1 MKIIH
6 VLDSK
11 TINKIA
17 AGEVI
22 EKPASVVKELVENS
36 IDAKANNIT
45 VEVMHGGISSIRIS
59 DDGIGIN
66 KEDIETAFLRHATS
80 KIKDDKDLN
89 VINTLGFRGEALAS
103 IACVSKVEVTSKT
116 KDSLTGRKIYI
127 EGGKI
132 IKAEDC
138 GCPDGTI
145 ITIKEL
151 FFNTPARLKFLKSE
165 SREGIYITEVVQ
177 NLTLS
182 HPNISFRYK
191 ANEKSYFITKGD
203 GDLKSAILSIY
214 GKEIYNNIIYLNSSV
229 DFIRIEGYVGNS
241 TVARASRT
249 HQSIFINGRYI
260 KNKTITAAVE
270 TAFKSMLTIN
280 KFPFF
285 ILNVYVNP
293 EFIDVNVH
301 PSKLEIKFQDEQMVF
316 KAVYKSVK
324 DVLLSKS
331 GILEPSIKF
340 TSNVPPVYFKQEEMN
355 VFKAKDENLYSN
367 NKNVPNEEDK
377 IKEKN
382 DINSNGAEID
392 SSEYKPIEKYDSPEI
407 NVSPSKIEP
416 LSIIGQLHFT
426 YIIAEGK
433 DELYMIDQHAAH
445 ERINYEKLLN
455 EYKASSIKSQKLLT
469 PIIIDLSFD
478 EKEIVNKN
486 IDLFK
491 NIGFEIEDF
500 GSNSISIRAIPIIYG
515 NPNIKDVFFEILG
528 EININESD
536 VLNTINKV
544 IYTMACKSSI
554 KAGDKLN
561 NMEMIKLVEELRH
574 CENPYTCPHGRPTII
589 KMTFYELEKK
599 FKRVQ

>member
-1 MKIIH
+1 MKTIH

-89 VINTLGFRGEALAS
+89 TINTLGFRGEALAS
-103 IACVSKVEVTSKT
+103 IACVSKVEVISKT
-116 KDSLTGRKIYI
+116 KDSLTGRKVYI
-127 EGGKI
+127 DGGKI
-132 IKAEDC
+132 IKSEDC
-138 GCPDGTI
+138 GCPDGTT
-145 ITIKEL
+145 ITVKEL

-177 NLTLS
+177 NLALS
-182 HPNISFRYK
+182 HPNVSFRYK

-241 TVARASRT
+241 TIARASRT

-285 ILNVYVNP
+285 ILNIYVNP

-331 GILEPSIKF
+331 DILEPPIKF
-340 TSNVPPVYFKQEEMN
+340 TSNVPPMYFKQGKMD
-355 VFKAKDENLYSN
+355 VFNDKDENLYSS
-367 NKNVPNEEDK
+367 NKNEQNEGDR
-377 IKEKN
+377 IKENN
-382 DINSNGAEID
+382 DVNSNINSNGAEID
-392 SSEYKPIEKYDSPEI
+392 SPEI
-407 NVSPSKIEP
+407 KVSPSKIEP
-416 LSIIGQLHFT
+416 LSIVGQLHFT

-478 EKEIVNKN
+478 EKETVNKN

-491 NIGFEIEDF
+491 NIGFEIDDF

-515 NPNIKDVFFEILG
+515 NPNIKDVFFEILS

-574 CENPYTCPHGRPTII
+574 CENPYTGPHGRPTII
-589 KMTFYELEKK
+589 KTTFYELEKK

>member
-1 MKIIH
+1 MKTIH

-89 VINTLGFRGEALAS
+89 TINTLGFRGEALAS
-103 IACVSKVEVTSKT
+103 IACVSKVEVISKT
-116 KDSLTGRKIYI
+116 KDSLTGRKVYI
-127 EGGKI
+127 DGGKI
-132 IKAEDC
+132 IKSEDC
-138 GCPDGTI
+138 GCPDGTT
-145 ITIKEL
+145 ITVKEL

-177 NLTLS
+177 NLALS

-241 TVARASRT
+241 TIARASRT

-285 ILNVYVNP
+285 ILNIYVNP

-331 GILEPSIKF
+331 DILEPPIKF
-340 TSNVPPVYFKQEEMN
+340 TSNVPPMYFKQGKMD
-355 VFKAKDENLYSN
+355 VFNDKDENLYSS
-367 NKNVPNEEDK
+367 NKNEQNEGDR
-377 IKEKN
+377 IKENN
-382 DINSNGAEID
+382 DVNSNINSNGAEID
-392 SSEYKPIEKYDSPEI
+392 SPEI
-407 NVSPSKIEP
+407 KVSPSKIEP
-416 LSIIGQLHFT
+416 LSIVGQLHFT

-478 EKEIVNKN
+478 EKETVNKN

-491 NIGFEIEDF
+491 NIGFEIDDF

-515 NPNIKDVFFEILG
+515 NPNIKDVFFEILS

-589 KMTFYELEKK
+589 KTTFYELEKK

>member
-1 MKIIH
+1 MKTIH

-89 VINTLGFRGEALAS
+89 TINTLGFRGEALAS
-103 IACVSKVEVTSKT
+103 IACVSKVEVISKT
-116 KDSLTGRKIYI
+116 KDSLTGRKVYI
-127 EGGKI
+127 DGGKI
-132 IKAEDC
+132 IKSEDC
-138 GCPDGTI
+138 GCPDGTT
-145 ITIKEL
+145 ITVKEL

-177 NLTLS
+177 NLALS
-182 HPNISFRYK
+182 HPNVSFRYK

-241 TVARASRT
+241 TIARASRT

-285 ILNVYVNP
+285 ILNIYVNP

-331 GILEPSIKF
+331 DILEPPIKF
-340 TSNVPPVYFKQEEMN
+340 TSNVPPMYFKQGKMD
-355 VFKAKDENLYSN
+355 VFNDKNENLYSS
-367 NKNVPNEEDK
+367 NKNEQNEGDR
-377 IKEKN
+377 IKENN
-382 DINSNGAEID
+382 DVNSNGADGAEID
-392 SSEYKPIEKYDSPEI
+392 SPEI
-407 NVSPSKIEP
+407 KVSPSKIEP
-416 LSIIGQLHFT
+416 LSIVGQLHFT

-478 EKEIVNKN
+478 EKETVNKN

-491 NIGFEIEDF
+491 NIGFEIDDF

-515 NPNIKDVFFEILG
+515 NPNIKDVFFEILS

-589 KMTFYELEKK
+589 KTTFYELEKK

>member
-1 MKIIH
+1 MEIIH

-89 VINTLGFRGEALAS
+89 AINTLGFRGEALAS
-103 IACVSKVEVTSKT
+103 IACVSKVEMISKT

-127 EGGKI
+127 DGGKI
-132 IKAEDC
+132 IKSEDC
-138 GCPDGTI
+138 GCPDGTT
-145 ITIKEL
+145 ITVKEL

-177 NLTLS
+177 NLALS
-182 HPNISFRYK
+182 HPNVSFRYK

-241 TVARASRT
+241 TIARASRA

-285 ILNVYVNP
+285 ILNIHVNP

-340 TSNVPPVYFKQEEMN
+340 TSNVPPVYFKQGEMD
-355 VFKAKDENLYSN
+355 VFNDKKNENLYFN
-367 NKNVPNEEDK
+367 NKNELNGEDR
-377 IKEKN
+377 IKENN
-382 DINSNGAEID
+382 DVNSNGAKI
-392 SSEYKPIEKYDSPEI
+392 DSPEI
-407 NVSPSKIEP
+407 KVLPSKIEP

-469 PIIIDLSFD
+469 PIVIDLSFD

-515 NPNIKDVFFEILG
+515 NPNIKDIFLEILG

>member
-1 MKIIH
+1 MKTIH

-89 VINTLGFRGEALAS
+89 TINTLGFRGEALAS
-103 IACVSKVEVTSKT
+103 IACVSKVEVISKT
-116 KDSLTGRKIYI
+116 KDSLTGRKVYI
-127 EGGKI
+127 DGGKI
-132 IKAEDC
+132 IKSEDC
-138 GCPDGTI
+138 GCPDGTT
-145 ITIKEL
+145 ITVKEL

-177 NLTLS
+177 NLALS
-182 HPNISFRYK
+182 HPNVSFRYK

-241 TVARASRT
+241 TIARASRT

-285 ILNVYVNP
+285 ILNIYVNP

-331 GILEPSIKF
+331 DILEPPIKF
-340 TSNVPPVYFKQEEMN
+340 TSNVPPMYFKQGKMD
-355 VFKAKDENLYSN
+355 VFNDKNENLYSS
-367 NKNVPNEEDK
+367 NKNEQNEGDR
-377 IKEKN
+377 IKENN
-382 DINSNGAEID
+382 DVNSNINSNGAEID
-392 SSEYKPIEKYDSPEI
+392 SPEI
-407 NVSPSKIEP
+407 KVSPSKIEP
-416 LSIIGQLHFT
+416 LSIVGQLHFT

-478 EKEIVNKN
+478 EKETVNKN

-491 NIGFEIEDF
+491 NIGFEIDDF

-515 NPNIKDVFFEILG
+515 NPNIKDVFFEILS

-589 KMTFYELEKK
+589 KTTFYELEKK

>member
-1 MKIIH
+1 MKTIH

-89 VINTLGFRGEALAS
+89 TINTLGFRGEALAS
-103 IACVSKVEVTSKT
+103 IACVSKVEVISKT
-116 KDSLTGRKIYI
+116 KDSLTGRKVYI
-127 EGGKI
+127 DGGKI
-132 IKAEDC
+132 IKSEDC
-138 GCPDGTI
+138 GCPDGTT
-145 ITIKEL
+145 ITVKEL

-177 NLTLS
+177 NLALS
-182 HPNISFRYK
+182 HPNVSFRYK

-241 TVARASRT
+241 TIARASRT

-285 ILNVYVNP
+285 ILNIYVNP

-331 GILEPSIKF
+331 DILEPPIKF
-340 TSNVPPVYFKQEEMN
+340 TSNVPPMYFKQGKMD
-355 VFKAKDENLYSN
+355 VFNDKDENLYSS
-367 NKNVPNEEDK
+367 NKNEQNEGDR
-377 IKEKN
+377 IKENN
-382 DINSNGAEID
+382 DVNSNINSNGAEID
-392 SSEYKPIEKYDSPEI
+392 SPEI
-407 NVSPSKIEP
+407 KVSPSKIEP
-416 LSIIGQLHFT
+416 LSIVGQLHFT

-478 EKEIVNKN
+478 EKETVNKN

-491 NIGFEIEDF
+491 NIGFEIDDF

-515 NPNIKDVFFEILG
+515 NPNIKDVFFEILS

-589 KMTFYELEKK
+589 KTTFYELEKK

>member
-177 NLTLS
+177 NLALS

-241 TVARASRT
+241 TIARASRT

>member
-89 VINTLGFRGEALAS
+89 TINTLGFRGEALAS
-103 IACVSKVEVTSKT
+103 IACVSKVEVISKT
-116 KDSLTGRKIYI
+116 KDSLTGRKVYI
-127 EGGKI
+127 DGGKI
-132 IKAEDC
+132 IKSEDC
-138 GCPDGTI
+138 GCPDGTT
-145 ITIKEL
+145 ITVKEL

-177 NLTLS
+177 NLALS
-182 HPNISFRYK
+182 HPNVSFRYK

-241 TVARASRT
+241 TIARASRT

-285 ILNVYVNP
+285 ILNIYVNP

-331 GILEPSIKF
+331 DILEPPIKF
-340 TSNVPPVYFKQEEMN
+340 TSNVPPMYFKQGKMD
-355 VFKAKDENLYSN
+355 VFNDKDENLYSS
-367 NKNVPNEEDK
+367 NKNEQNEGDR
-377 IKEKN
+377 IKENN
-382 DINSNGAEID
+382 DVNSNINSNGAEID
-392 SSEYKPIEKYDSPEI
+392 SPEI
-407 NVSPSKIEP
+407 KVSPSKIEP
-416 LSIIGQLHFT
+416 LSIVGQLHFT

-478 EKEIVNKN
+478 EKETVNKN

-491 NIGFEIEDF
+491 NIGFEIDDF

-515 NPNIKDVFFEILG
+515 NPNIKDVFFEILS

-589 KMTFYELEKK
+589 KTTFYELEKK